1 MIASVSGTVAALGPD
16 SAVIE
21 VGGIG
26 VRLMC
31 TPSTLADLRVGAR
44 AALATT
50 LVVREDSLT
59 VYGFADDDERTV
71 FELLQTASGIGPRL
85 ALAALAVLSADELRT
100 AVATEDVETLCRI
113 PGVGPKG
120 ARKIVLELKDRLGP
134 AVGSL
139 PAVVVGD
146 DRRAALLQALQSL
159 GWSSREAAAAADVAL
174 SDAPA
179 GQPLAELLR
188 AALRGMQRA

>member
-1 MIASVSGTVAALGPD
+1 MIASVSGTVAALAPD
-16 SAVIE
+16 SAVVE

-26 VRLMC
+26 LRIMC
-31 TPSTLADLRVGAR
+31 TPRTIADLRVGAHVGM
-44 AALATT
+44 ATT

-59 VYGFADDDERTV
+59 VYGFADEDERAV

-85 ALAALAVLSADELRT
+85 ALAALAVLSADELRA
-100 AVATEDVETLCRI
+100 AVAAEDVDVLCRI

-134 AVGSL
+134 VSG
-139 PAVVVGD
+139 PAAAAPAGD

-159 GWSSREAAAAADVAL
+159 GWSAREAASAAEAALEATPADK
-174 SDAPA
+174 
-179 GQPLAELLR
+179 PLADLLR
-188 AALRGMQRA
+188 DALRGMQRA